1 MNTRLFSLCF
11 VLAFASFV
19 FAAPVQFKINYV
31 LTDSNLYPNGE
42 VPGTLY
48 YRYDADAPQTSKVRY
63 EHTLSA
69 GGKQYTIVELE
80 DFAAGKVF
88 KICDKTCEA
97 YPLSRTAQ
105 KWWYVAGDSK
115 TNEKDGDYTRYTRA
129 VANFGVSELWLKNED
144 APTAS
149 AFYTKKLSFSTGST
163 LNFAVSSYSTTG
175 ISDDKFNPNA
185 GGVTCSSTTCR
196 TYMDL
201 IFVLDSSASVGS
213 TNWNKMVGFV
223 KDVVQQTDVSAQ
235 SAAIAVTGFGGKT
248 CNKYKGDCQGEWHNG
263 ITDAEGNWVEHPTWT
278 PMDGAFDAKK
288 NNKVVARCGYTSVYK
303 WSMWG
308 GYYEYTYYPPSYSD
322 TCKKADESSSGYS
335 ASGVSG
341 DYCYDGSSIVT
352 CYNRCGKDF
361 NNCSYSKTPFISDT
375 YVSLTY
381 KNKDDILKDIQNNVK
396 YEEGDTCQA
405 LGLIKVMDLLHKK
418 NRANENAG
426 AVPQRVVIVLTDGA
440 DHCAESTR
448 KYINVLRTKYN
459 AVVIEVG
466 IGLEGIYDKML
477 LQDLASKFNGE
488 PAYFD
493 ITDFSA
499 LTNLIDKMVSTV
511 CQTDYNETSGNC
523 DPKCHGFCG
532 CGGEC
537 YCPTCSDGLNTKCQ
551 SVSCR
556 VDNGQ
561 TAGCSVSPFDCNDNL
576 YCTEDTCND
585 QTGCV
590 NTQKDCQVGLK
601 TCQVS
606 QCLETHRG
614 QCKTP
619 EKKDSLC
626 PEPPYPCYKAICDP
640 DNAESDS
647 VTGCRYEYQCGGDFP
662 AVYQDGQLISG
673 CYEYWCD
680 NTTRQCHTKDLCD
693 EMSRADECKT
703 YKCSRSMGTCMISNE
718 KTCEIPDACTVE
730 ATCNSQTG
738 ECDYV
743 ITSASDC
750 MTRLKEEAKNH
761 CGETGWLATENE
773 VEAHFKCGKAECDPD
788 SYVSSDQKTLNHNGN
803 CVFIPGD
810 EDTCGVCSGTLE
822 TQMSFEKCA
831 AKAIEDHNKDK
842 TKCYTSSCVRV
853 SDTESECNNTMIE
866 CPPKPC
872 MDVVCNQETLKCE
885 YTPTKEYTDAKK
897 NVTACNK
904 LECINNE
911 PTLVDISEEKCNVE
925 GVVPVCMIYD
935 RCDATAGCLYKEKCV
950 KEAACTT
957 KTCDNKTNT
966 CVTKPVVCE
975 DSGNICF
982 YYQCSPLTDKCEEV
996 VRSVEDACGTTDAC
1010 HELTCNILSGE
1021 CESSEIPYPNDTDL
1035 CHIYTCENET
1045 GLWTVTEKCDDGNIC
1060 TVDSCT
1066 LYDGSCTNFQ
1076 RDCAE
1081 LNMTGLGSCFGRACS
1096 KTRKNGCFRKVYEN
1110 SYFDECGNCIRGYTA
1125 GDSGLTDSETSNCK
1139 KALTF
1144 QEEAAVIS
1152 AGVLAAII
1160 VACVIGA
1167 VAVSTA
1173 GTLAT
1178 KELIR
1183 RAREANNSGS
1193 HDNPLFEEDGQEMEN
1208 PTFVGNE

>member
-1 MNTRLFSLCF
+1 MNTRFFSLCF

-19 FAAPVQFKINYV
+19 FAESVSYKVNYV

-48 YRYDADAPQTSKVRY
+48 YRYDTDAPQTSKVRY

-80 DFAAGKVF
+80 DFGAGKVF
-88 KICDKTCEA
+88 KICDKTCET
-97 YPLSRTAQ
+97 YSLSRTAQ
-105 KWWYVAGDSK
+105 QWWYKAGDVN
-115 TNEKDGDYTRYTRA
+115 TGEKDGDYTRYTRSFTD
-129 VANFGVSELWLKNED
+129 FGVSELWLKDEKATGSTLNI
-144 APTAS
+144 
-149 AFYTKKLSFSTGST
+149 KKLSFSTGRVLT
-163 LNFAVSSYSTTG
+163 FTGQFAVA
-175 ISDDKFNPNA
+175 DFNNNKFDPND
-185 GGVTCSSTTCR
+185 GGVTCSSTICSSF
-196 TYMDL
+196 MDVV
-201 IFVLDSSASVGS
+201 FVLDSSASVGS

-223 KDVVQQTDVSAQ
+223 KDVTNNLDISSQ
-235 SAAIAVTGFGGKT
+235 SAAIAVTGFGGT
-248 CNKYKGDCQGEWHNG
+248 TWAWGSTNCKGTWHNG
-263 ITDAEGNWVEHPTWT
+263 MTDAGGRWVEHPGWT
-278 PMDGAFDAKK
+278 ELYSVFDAYYYGKW
-288 NNKVVARCGYTSVYK
+288 VRLCGVSVK
-303 WSMWG
+303 FNSDKESA
-308 GYYEYTYYPPSYSD
+308 YYDKYYP
-322 TCKKADESSSGYS
+322 KGHEDECQYAFKNRYGYS
-335 ASGVSG
+335 SVERDG
-341 DYCYDGSSIVT
+341 DYCWDGSKITEAYCRCEGDMHARKSNSIF
-352 CYNRCGKDF
+352 K
-361 NNCSYSKTPFISDT
+361 SKT
-375 YVSLTY
+375 YVPLTY
-381 KNKDDILKDIQNNVK
+381 GTKSEIINQIQQKVK

-405 LGLIKVMDLLHKK
+405 LGLQ
-418 NRANENAG
+418 RAIEVLESDTRG
-426 AVPQRVVIVLTDGA
+426 VQLGIEPQRVVIVLTDGA
-440 DHCAESTR
+440 DHCADMTSTYAR
-448 KYINVLRTKYN
+448 ILRNQYKAT
-459 AVVIEVG
+459 VIEVS
-466 IGLEGIYDKML
+466 ITLKTLYDKSL
-477 LQDLASKFNGE
+477 LQNISSTFAGE

-493 ITDFSA
+493 ISDFDG
-499 LTNLIDKMVSTV
+499 LKNLIDKMVTTV
-511 CQTDYNETSGNC
+511 CRTNYSSGAGSC

-537 YCPTCSDGLNTKCQ
+537 YCPTCNDGLNTKCQ

-590 NTQKDCQVGLK
+590 NTQKDCQTGLK

-606 QCLETHRG
+606 ECLETHRG

-626 PEPPYPCYKAICDP
+626 PEPQYPCYKAICDP

-647 VTGCRYEYQCGGDFP
+647 VTGCRYEYKCGGDFP

-680 NTTRQCHTKDLCD
+680 NTTSQCHTKDLCD

-761 CGETGWLATENE
+761 YNEAGWLANENE
-773 VEAHFKCGKAECDPD
+773 VEAHFKCGKAECDPN

-853 SDTESECNNTMIE
+853 SDTESKCDNTMIE

-897 NVTACNK
+897 NVTACNR

-982 YYQCSPLTDKCEEV
+982 YYECSPLTDKCEEV

-1010 HELTCNILSGE
+1010 HELACNILSGE
-1021 CESSEIPYPNDTDL
+1021 CESSEIPYPNETDL